1 LRHYELVVVL
11 SPMLNQ
17 DQAADTWSRIKGFIN
32 NREAEITH
40 EENWGTR
47 RLAYAI
53 RKGPYRF
60 QEGNYHLTRFSAE
73 TPFNQELETFLRLD
87 EQVLRSMVVATE
99 APKPVVEPP
108 PAPVVV
114 EEAVSEAPAEAE
126 VSSGTEA
133 ADVSVASEDAS
144 APGET
149 EAPVAS
155 AEEPAVEAAP
165 AAPAAEVAAPEGEI
179 EAPAAEVEAPEA
191 VVEAPVVEDQEPVLE
206 DLAEVAAPEA
216 EASEAQEG
224 DQPETAATEESP
236 R

>member
-1 LRHYELVVVL
+1 MRHYELVVVL

-73 TPFNQELETFLRLD
+73 TPFNRELETFLRLD

-108 PAPVVV
+108 PALVVV
-114 EEAVSEAPAEAE
+114 EEAVSEAPAETE
-126 VSSGTEA
+126 ISGETEA
-133 ADVSVASEDAS
+133 SDVSGASEDGG

-155 AEEPAVEAAP
+155 AEEPVVEAAQ
-165 AAPAAEVAAPEGEI
+165 
-179 EAPAAEVEAPEA
+179 EAPAAIAEAPAAVVEAPEA

-206 DLAEVAAPEA
+206 DVAEGAAPEA
-216 EASEAQEG
+216 EASGAQEG
-224 DQPETAATEESP
+224 DQLETAAPEESP

>member
-1 LRHYELVVVL
+1 
-11 SPMLNQ
+11 MLNQ

-87 EQVLRSMVVATE
+87 EQVLRSMVVATA
-99 APKPVVEPP
+99 APKPVVEPL

-126 VSSGTEA
+126 VSSETEA
-133 ADVSVASEDAS
+133 ADADVASEDAS

-149 EAPVAS
+149 EAAVAS

-165 AAPAAEVAAPEGEI
+165 
-179 EAPAAEVEAPEA
+179 EAPAAEIG
-191 VVEAPVVEDQEPVLE
+191 APVAEIDAQKLTVL
-206 DLAEVAAPEA
+206 
-216 EASEAQEG
+216 
-224 DQPETAATEESP
+224 
-236 R
+236 RR

>member
-1 LRHYELVVVL
+1 MRHYELVVVL

-40 EENWGTR
+40 EETWGTR

-108 PAPVVV
+108 PAPVAV
-114 EEAVSEAPAEAE
+114 EESMNEAPAEAE
-126 VSSGTEA
+126 VSSETEA
-133 ADVSVASEDAS
+133 AGVSVGSEDAS
-144 APGET
+144 TPADA

-155 AEEPAVEAAP
+155 AEEPAVEAAQP
-165 AAPAAEVAAPEGEI
+165 AEVETPVAEAGAPEGEV
-179 EAPAAEVEAPEA
+179 ETPGAEEPA
-191 VVEAPVVEDQEPVLE
+191 PVLE
-206 DLAEVAAPEA
+206 DVAEVAAPEA
-216 EASEAQEG
+216 EASESREG
-224 DQPETAATEESP
+224 GQPETAATEESP

>member
-1 LRHYELVVVL
+1 MRHYELVVVL

-73 TPFNQELETFLRLD
+73 TPFNRELETFLRLD
-87 EQVLRSMVVATE
+87 EQVLRSMVVVTE

-114 EEAVSEAPAEAE
+114 EEAVSEAPAENE
-126 VSSGTEA
+126 VSGEA
-133 ADVSVASEDAS
+133 ADADVSGASEDGG

-149 EAPVAS
+149 EAPVAN
-155 AEEPAVEAAP
+155 AEEPVVEAAQEVP
-165 AAPAAEVAAPEGEI
+165 AETEAAQ
-179 EAPAAEVEAPEA
+179 EAPAETVEAPEA
-191 VVEAPVVEDQEPVLE
+191 AVEGPAAENQGPVLE
-206 DLAEVAAPEA
+206 DVAEGAAPEA
-216 EASEAQEG
+216 EASGAQEG
-224 DQPETAATEESP
+224 DQLETAAPEESP

>member
-1 LRHYELVVVL
+1 
-11 SPMLNQ
+11 MLNQ

-126 VSSGTEA
+126 VSSETAA
-133 ADVSVASEDAS
+133 ADVDVASEDAS

-165 AAPAAEVAAPEGEI
+165 EAPAAEI
-179 EAPAAEVEAPEA
+179 EAPAAEVDAPEA
-191 VVEAPVVEDQEPVLE
+191 VVEAPVAEEQEPVLE
-206 DLAEVAAPEA
+206 DVAEVAAPEA
-216 EASEAQEG
+216 ETSEPREG
-224 DQPETAATEESP
+224 DQAETAAKEESP